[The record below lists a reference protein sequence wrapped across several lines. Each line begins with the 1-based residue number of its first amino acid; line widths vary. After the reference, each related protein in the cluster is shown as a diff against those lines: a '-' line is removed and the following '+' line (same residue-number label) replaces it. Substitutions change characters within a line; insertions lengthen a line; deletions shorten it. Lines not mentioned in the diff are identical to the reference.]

1 MSGGTVVVG
10 AGLTGLSAAW
20 ALARTGRSVT
30 LLESSDRA
38 GGVVRSQKRGGYLL
52 ELGPNTVRPTL
63 ELWRLVE
70 DAGLSGEALF
80 TNPRSPRYVDYG
92 GALHRLPAG
101 AAAFLRSGLLSPP
114 GKWRIVTEPF
124 RKGAARPEETVREF
138 VTRRLGVEAA
148 DRLVEPFVAG
158 IFAGDASLLSV
169 SAAFPRLVGWER
181 EHGSLLLG
189 AISAIRESRSAPR
202 LPRGLL
208 SFREGL
214 ESLPRALAAA
224 LGPVLRLET
233 AVEALEP
240 RGAQGW
246 SVLTT
251 SHRLEADRVFLATPA
266 GSAARLVAGFAP
278 EAAAALDAIPH
289 PPLAV
294 LHLSWPESAL
304 RRPLDGFGHL
314 VCSSPGRR
322 ILGAVWS
329 SSLLPGR
336 APDGRALLTVFLG
349 GRRDPDAPSLTDA
362 ELTAL
367 AARDLAAE
375 GLVRGEPELLLATR
389 WMRAI
394 PQYERGHERRIAV
407 LAAAETRWPG
417 LRFLG
422 NYRGGISVAD
432 VVRSGLS
439 ATSPSVLSAG
449 GVAGGA

>member
-1 MSGGTVVVG
+1 MSGGTIVVG

-20 ALARTGRSVT
+20 ALARAGETAI

-38 GGVVRSQKRGGYLL
+38 GGVVRSERQSGYLL
-52 ELGPNTVRPTL
+52 ELGPNTVRPTR
-63 ELWRLVE
+63 ELWRLIE

-101 AAAFLRSGLLSPP
+101 PVSLARSRLLSIS
-114 GKWRIVTEPF
+114 GKWRLLTEPL
-124 RKGAARPEETVREF
+124 RRAADARDETVREF
-138 VTRRLGVEAA
+138 VTRRLGEEAA
-148 DRLVEPFVAG
+148 DRLVEPFVSG
-158 IFAGDASLLSV
+158 IFAGDASRLSA
-169 SAAFPRLVGWER
+169 SAAFPRLVRWER
-181 EHGSLLLG
+181 EHGSVFLG
-189 AISAIRESRSAPR
+189 AVSAIRAGRSAPG
-202 LPRGLL
+202 PPPGLL
-208 SFREGL
+208 SFRDGL
-214 ESLPRALAAA
+214 ESLPRALSAS
-224 LGPVLRLET
+224 LGPMLRLRT
-233 AVEALEP
+233 PVEALEP
-240 RGAQGW
+240 RSNGGW
-246 SVLTT
+246 SVLTR
-251 SHRLEADRVFLATPA
+251 SERLEADRVLLATPA
-266 GSAARLVAGFAP
+266 GPAARLVSGFAA

-314 VCSSPGRR
+314 VCASPDRR

-349 GRRDPDAPSLTDA
+349 GRRDPDAASLTDT

-367 AARDLAAE
+367 AAHDLAAE
-375 GLVRGEPELLLATR
+375 GLVAGEPELLRATR
-389 WMRAI
+389 WARAI
-394 PQYERGHERRIAV
+394 PQYERGHEERIAV

-417 LRFLG
+417 LHFAG

-432 VVRSGLS
+432 VVRTGLS
-439 ATSPSVLSAG
+439 AATSSVLRG
-449 GVAGGA
+449 GGAGGA